1 MTSVEEPAREARAA
15 IERAARDSYGRL
27 LALLVT
33 RSRDLA
39 AAEDALGDALRSAL
53 ETWPQQGTPAN
64 PEAWLLTAARNR
76 LIDEAR
82 RRRVREDIAPALLAI
97 ADEIQLEASTGSPFP
112 DERLK
117 LLFVC
122 AHPAIDAAARTPLM
136 LQVVLGLD
144 AARIASAFLVRPT
157 AMGQR
162 LSRAKAKIADAGIA
176 FELPTADAL
185 PERIDAVL
193 EAIYA
198 AYGSGWDDVAGADPR
213 RKGLA
218 VEALELGRLLVRLVP
233 DDAEARGLL
242 ALMLHCEARRAARR
256 GAGGAYVPLEE
267 QDVSLWSDALIEEAE
282 RHLAF
287 AAERGTVGHFQLE
300 AAIQSAHAGR
310 KRSGRLDWEAI
321 ALLYEGVVRIAPTQ
335 GALVGRAAAIA
346 EARGAAEGLALLRAI
361 PIEGSASYQP
371 YWALAAHLFA
381 RLGRNDEAN
390 DAYEKAIGLCEDPA
404 VRAFLAARAARSVQH

>member
-1 MTSVEEPAREARAA
+1 MSGIEEPDFGARAA

-27 LALLVT
+27 LALLAT

-39 AAEDALGDALRSAL
+39 AAEDALADALRIAL
-53 ETWPQQGTPAN
+53 ENWPREGTPAN
-64 PEAWLLTAARNR
+64 PAAWLLTAARRR

-82 RRRVREDIAPALLAI
+82 HQRVREDAAPALLAI
-97 ADEIQLEASTGSPFP
+97 ADQMQHEVNLGAPFP

-136 LQVVLGLD
+136 LQIVLGLD

-162 LSRAKAKIADAGIA
+162 LSRAKAKIADACIEL
-176 FELPTADAL
+176 ELPSAEAL

-193 EAIYA
+193 EGIYA
-198 AYGSGWDDVAGADPR
+198 AYGSGWDDVTGSDPR

-218 VEALELGRLLVRLVP
+218 VEAIELGRLLVRLVP
-233 DDAEARGLL
+233 HEAEAHGLL

-256 GAGGAYVPLEE
+256 AADGAYVPLEE
-267 QDVSLWSDALIEEAE
+267 QAVTLWSAERIDEAE
-282 RHLAF
+282 AHLAL
-287 AAERGTVGHFQLE
+287 AAERGVIGRFQLE

-310 KRSGRLDWEAI
+310 RRTGYTDWEAI

-361 PIEGSASYQP
+361 PSQGNVSYQP
-371 YWALAAHLFA
+371 YWALAAHLLA
-381 RLGRNDEAN
+381 RLGRIEEAWS
-390 DAYEKAIGLCEDPA
+390 AYQTALGLCEDPA
-404 VRAFLAARAARSVQH
+404 VRAFLTARAAELVT